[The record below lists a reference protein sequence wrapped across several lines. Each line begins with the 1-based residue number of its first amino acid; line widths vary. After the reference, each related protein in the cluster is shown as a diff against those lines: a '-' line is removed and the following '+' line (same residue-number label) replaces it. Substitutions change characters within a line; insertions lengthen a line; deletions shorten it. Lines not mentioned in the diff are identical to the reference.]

1 MELYVGMDV
10 SLEQT
15 SICVVDGKG
24 EIVSEGTVNSEPT
37 AIAEFIKS
45 KAGSAVRI
53 GLETGPTTTWLW
65 HELRSRDRPDH
76 DLALA

>member
-10 SLEQT
+10 SLKET

-24 EIVSEGTVNSEPT
+24 EIVSEGTVTSESA
-37 AIAEFIKS
+37 AIAAFVKT
-45 KAGSAVRI
+45 KAASAKRV

-65 HELRSRDRPDH
+65 HELR
-76 DLALA
+76 ALVRSNNAD